1 MFPREGPPEG
11 HLVNPDTY
19 TKIHSLMSLLNSRTA
34 IANFVSAFVNPIDLS
49 VCRIRPECD
58 LNLPAM
64 RGQDA
69 EEEKEREANREER
82 RGEDNANVG

>member
-1 MFPREGPPEG
+1 M
-11 HLVNPDTY
+11 
-19 TKIHSLMSLLNSRTA
+19 
-34 IANFVSAFVNPIDLS
+34 NPIDLS

-64 RGQDA
+64 RGEDA